1 MGRRAE
7 AGFSL
12 LELAI
17 VVAIVGLLAL
27 LAAPSLTQML
37 PRYRLNR
44 TVREFVNHVQEAR
57 LLAISEGVEYR
68 MCFSKKDSNPTS
80 DNIRSNSGR
89 YTIEAGNLSSGSTV
103 WDPLPRGVSNA
114 EGIIDFTWTPSNREY
129 AGISLVSTVPSTLGG
144 AGVGNT
150 NCLVFSPR
158 GWLSNNISDFRYNYI
173 QVQFRN
179 KAANPR
185 KDVRWVQISRGGIAR
200 IRTTQRTST
209 AAGDVP

>member
-1 MGRRAE
+1 MCRRAQT
-7 AGFSL
+7 GFSL

-27 LAAPSLTQML
+27 IAIPSLTQML

-57 LLAISEGVEYR
+57 MLAISEGVEYR
-68 MCFSKKDSNPTS
+68 MCFSNFDSNPTS
-80 DNIRSNSGR
+80 QNIRSNSGR
-89 YTIEAGNLSSGSTV
+89 YTIEAGNLSSGSTS
-103 WDPLPRGVSNA
+103 WDPLPRGAGSDEGVIDLAWSSN
-114 EGIIDFTWTPSNREY
+114 NREY
-129 AGISLVSTVPSTLGG
+129 AGISLVSISPYPLGG
-144 AGVGNT
+144 TGMGNT

-158 GWLSNNISDFRYNYI
+158 GWLANKVTDFRYNYI

-185 KDVRWVQISRGGIAR
+185 KDVRWVQINQGGIAR
-200 IRTTQRTST
+200 IRTQQRTSLV
-209 AAGDVP
+209 AGDTP